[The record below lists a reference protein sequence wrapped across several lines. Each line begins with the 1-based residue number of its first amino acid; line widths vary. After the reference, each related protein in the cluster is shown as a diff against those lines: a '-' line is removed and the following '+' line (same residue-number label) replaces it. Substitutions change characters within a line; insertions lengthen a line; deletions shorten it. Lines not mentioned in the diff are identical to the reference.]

1 MKRIGGG
8 GLKTSLY
15 RYILFYMYMLSFPM
29 ISNVVKK
36 KREVRSSFEIYF
48 SMCKFQGNVRLKKV
62 GWGAA
67 PLPLLRAWI
76 ERQPIFRY

>member
-36 KREVRSSFEIYF
+36 K
-48 SMCKFQGNVRLKKV
+48 G
-62 GWGAA
+62 GA
-67 PLPLLRAWI
+67 
-76 ERQPIFRY
+76 QFV